1 MFAVFFHGTSDA
13 NCVRNGSVMLIM
25 LCSGKPDLSET
36 CWLCGSKITETSVE
50 AKPRLRKNFLSFL
63 VLFSLSRSMCK
74 VTDGLACSLDIFL
87 FLINF

>member
-1 MFAVFFHGTSDA
+1 MQLYGEQGMFAVFFHGTSEA

-50 AKPRLRKNFLSFL
+50 EKARPRRRANKTEEENLTSYK
-63 VLFSLSRSMCK
+63 MGC
-74 VTDGLACSLDIFL
+74 I
-87 FLINF
+87 

>member
-36 CWLCGSKITETSVE
+36 CWLCGSKTKTEEKS
-50 AKPRLRKNFLSFL
+50 KQ
-63 VLFSLSRSMCK
+63 
-74 VTDGLACSLDIFL
+74 D
-87 FLINF
+87 